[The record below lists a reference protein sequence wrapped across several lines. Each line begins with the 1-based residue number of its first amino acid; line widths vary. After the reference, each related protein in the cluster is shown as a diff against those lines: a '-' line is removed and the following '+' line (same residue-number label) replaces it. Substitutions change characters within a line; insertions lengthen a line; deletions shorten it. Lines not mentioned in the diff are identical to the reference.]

1 MRSVQFG
8 LYSIHV
14 FFCLSSFFFFYRSFP
29 WQALTIYRIAGNGEG
44 IFIFLPPPANTHS
57 FSSSRFQ
64 PLLHFFLLDL
74 FLVIRLMAL
83 VLLRHLHFI
92 CIFIDAVKLELLTL
106 TFQSNIV
113 NIWAHT
119 KLSQNERL
127 HQLRF
132 TPLGTTVYLEP
143 PFIFSPFAKIYKKW
157 RMCHFFTRD

>member
-83 VLLRHLHFI
+83 VLLRYLHFI

-119 KLSQNERL
+119 KLTKRTSPPTEIYTLRHHCLSRATIYLQSVCQN
-127 HQLRF
+127 
-132 TPLGTTVYLEP
+132 
-143 PFIFSPFAKIYKKW
+143 I
-157 RMCHFFTRD
+157 